1 MDLSKEFGNN
11 LIAQFLYF
19 TYTSEVV
26 GAIRTMG
33 IGLGSSVRELLAIEL
48 HAWGLTSFYN
58 RSNISH
64 FLFSFYPSNE
74 A

>member
-26 GAIRTMG
+26 GAIWTMG

-48 HAWGLTSFYN
+48 HAWGLTFYN

>member
-1 MDLSKEFGNN
+1 MDLSKELGNN

-48 HAWGLTSFYN
+48 HAWGLTFYN
-58 RSNISH
+58 SSNISH

>member
-48 HAWGLTSFYN
+48 HAWGLTFYN

-64 FLFSFYPSNE
+64 FLFSFDPSNE

>member
-19 TYTSEVV
+19 TYTGEVV
-26 GAIRTMG
+26 GAIRTM
-33 IGLGSSVRELLAIEL
+33 GSSVRELLAIEL
-48 HAWGLTSFYN
+48 HAWGLTFYN

>member
-19 TYTSEVV
+19 TYTSEVA

-48 HAWGLTSFYN
+48 HAWGLTYN

>member
-1 MDLSKEFGNN
+1 MDLSKELGNN
-11 LIAQFLYF
+11 IIAQFLYF

-48 HAWGLTSFYN
+48 HAWGLTFYN

-64 FLFSFYPSNE
+64 FLLSK
-74 A
+74 

>member
-48 HAWGLTSFYN
+48 HAWGLTFYN

-64 FLFSFYPSNE
+64 FLFPFYPSNE

>member
-11 LIAQFLYF
+11 LIAQVLYF

-48 HAWGLTSFYN
+48 HAWGLKFYN

>member
-48 HAWGLTSFYN
+48 HAWGLTFYN
-58 RSNISH
+58 RYNISH

>member
-19 TYTSEVV
+19 THTSKVV

-48 HAWGLTSFYN
+48 HA
-58 RSNISH
+58 
-64 FLFSFYPSNE
+64 
-74 A
+74 

>member
-26 GAIRTMG
+26 RAIRTMG

-48 HAWGLTSFYN
+48 HAWGLTFYN
-58 RSNISH
+58 SSNISH

>member
-48 HAWGLTSFYN
+48 HA
-58 RSNISH
+58 
-64 FLFSFYPSNE
+64 
-74 A
+74 